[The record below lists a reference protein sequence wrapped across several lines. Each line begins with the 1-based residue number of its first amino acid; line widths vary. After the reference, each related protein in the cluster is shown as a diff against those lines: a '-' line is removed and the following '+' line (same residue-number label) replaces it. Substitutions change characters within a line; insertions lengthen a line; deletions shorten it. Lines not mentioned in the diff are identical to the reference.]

1 MSVYNLFVVSVFWQL
16 NVDLFSPEQGKRLFG
31 FIAAGATLGALF
43 GSSIT
48 ATLALYVSPTFLLI
62 GAALLLEV
70 AVFAVSRLAKLSPSL
85 RQTESEKA
93 QNEKRKGD
101 ERPVGGSVFAGMLHA
116 LGSPYLLSVG
126 AFLLLYSM
134 TSTFAYFQQQD
145 IVSLSIKERGAQTA
159 FLASIDVGV
168 NSLALLVQLFL
179 TGRVVATLGVSLAL
193 ALLPALTM
201 VGFAGLALAPS
212 LGMVALF
219 QVIRRATDYA
229 ITRPVREVI
238 YTVVSRE
245 DRYKAKGFIDT
256 FVYRAGDQVGAWSA
270 PLLMGLSLWAAPL
283 AAIAIA
289 AVWLVNALWLGRR
302 QQALEAAGPRG

>member
-1 MSVYNLFVVSVFWQL
+1 
-16 NVDLFSPEQGKRLFG
+16 
-31 FIAAGATLGALF
+31 
-43 GSSIT
+43 
-48 ATLALYVSPTFLLI
+48 
-62 GAALLLEV
+62 
-70 AVFAVSRLAKLSPSL
+70 
-85 RQTESEKA
+85 
-93 QNEKRKGD
+93 
-101 ERPVGGSVFAGMLHA
+101 
-116 LGSPYLLSVG
+116 
-126 AFLLLYSM
+126 
-134 TSTFAYFQQQD
+134 
-145 IVSLSIKERGAQTA
+145 
-159 FLASIDVGV
+159 
-168 NSLALLVQLFL
+168 
-179 TGRVVATLGVSLAL
+179 
-193 ALLPALTM
+193 M

-256 FVYRAGDQVGAWSA
+256 FVYRVGDQVGAWSA

-289 AVWLVNALWLGRR
+289 AVWLVNGLWLGRR